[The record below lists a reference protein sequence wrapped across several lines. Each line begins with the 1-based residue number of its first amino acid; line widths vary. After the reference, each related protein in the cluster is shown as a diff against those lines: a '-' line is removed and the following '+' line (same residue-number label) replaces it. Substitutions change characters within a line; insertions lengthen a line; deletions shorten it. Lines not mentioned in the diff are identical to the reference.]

1 MAEIENLST
10 TDASNSG
17 AAANAGFPENMNP
30 SDVNNAAR
38 ALEGMIARLYA
49 DTNGSIVTTGSSNAY
64 VLAAARTISSYAQGQ
79 IFMFEANHANTGA
92 ATLNVDSVGA
102 KAIVKNNDIA
112 LTANDIEAGQ
122 IVLVAYE
129 ATADNFQMLSQT
141 AIAHMANVIT
151 TRGDLI
157 RGSSSAVG
165 ERLALGGANTHLSS
179 DGSDAHWVAGP
190 LGTQEIFIAAPALQP
205 TTSNGCGTLESLE
218 TTAGRGDI
226 VALPFDGSSDEFC
239 NFSIG
244 LPKQYGLG
252 TATAQFYWS
261 TTHTGTNTCA
271 WTIAARGFSDN
282 DSADQALGTAQSVT
296 DTALGATEKICIS
309 SETSALTIGGSIAA
323 NDLVTFLVGRDVSED
338 SMSEDALLLGVKLR
352 ITVTVANDS

>member
-1 MAEIENLST
+1 MAEIQDLST

-49 DTNGSIVTTGSSNAY
+49 DTNGSIVSTGSSNAY
-64 VLAAARTISSYAQGQ
+64 VLAAARTIASYAQGQ

-102 KAIVKNNDIA
+102 KAIVKNNDVA
-112 LTANDIEAGQ
+112 LTAGDIEAGQ

-141 AIAHMANVIT
+141 AIAHMADVIT

-190 LGTQEIFIAAPALQP
+190 LGTQEIWVPASAMTP
-205 TTSNGCGTLESLE
+205 TESSGAENFSSHE
-218 TTAGRGDI
+218 TASGRPD
-226 VALPFDGSSDEFC
+226 LRSLKFDGSSDEFC
-239 NFSIG
+239 QFDIA

-252 TATAQFYWS
+252 TVTAQFYWS
-261 TTHTGTNTCA
+261 TTHTGTNTVN
-271 WTIAARGFSDN
+271 WTIQALAASDN
-282 DSADQALGTAQSVT
+282 DTADAAMGTAQNVT
-296 DTALGATEKICIS
+296 DTALSAAEDICIS
-309 SETSALTIGGSIAA
+309 DQTSALTIGGSVAA
-323 NDLVTFLVGRDVSED
+323 NDLVFFRIGRDVSAD
-338 SMSEDALLLGVKLR
+338 SMSEDAMLLGVKLR
-352 ITVTVANDS
+352 LSVTAANDA